1 MTQAIKSPSANIPTG
16 STHSGEGV
24 GGRRLAS
31 MIFRR
36 AHPSTPLSCAALR
49 GPRGACGERISQA
62 HSVFLPRSFL
72 PLLLLEPSY
81 PPFPA
86 ALLSPPSGCP
96 SLAPKVAS
104 SLPPCPCR
112 VQERRHKFSKQTT
125 PKGPAQPRLVP
136 GVQPGPP
143 THRRGA

>member
-1 MTQAIKSPSANIPTG
+1 
-16 STHSGEGV
+16 
-24 GGRRLAS
+24 
-31 MIFRR
+31 MIFSC
-36 AHPSTPLSCAALR
+36 AHPIHTPLLCSPQRAER
-49 GPRGACGERISQA
+49 GIGERISQA
-62 HSVFLPRSFL
+62 HSVFLPRSFP

-81 PPFPA
+81 LPFPA

-104 SLPPCPCR
+104 LLPPCCCR

-136 GVQPGPP
+136 EVQPGPP

>member
-1 MTQAIKSPSANIPTG
+1 
-16 STHSGEGV
+16 
-24 GGRRLAS
+24 
-31 MIFRR
+31 MIFRG
-36 AHPSTPLSCAALR
+36 AHPSTPLSSAALR
-49 GPRGACGERISQA
+49 GPRGACRESISQA
-62 HSVFLPRSFL
+62 HSVFLPRSFP

-104 SLPPCPCR
+104 SLPPCCCR

-125 PKGPAQPRLVP
+125 PKAQPSPAWSLVYSLGLPLTGEVPRGPNREGLLGRAGRRRSRGHDPSPRLSA
-136 GVQPGPP
+136 GS
-143 THRRGA
+143 